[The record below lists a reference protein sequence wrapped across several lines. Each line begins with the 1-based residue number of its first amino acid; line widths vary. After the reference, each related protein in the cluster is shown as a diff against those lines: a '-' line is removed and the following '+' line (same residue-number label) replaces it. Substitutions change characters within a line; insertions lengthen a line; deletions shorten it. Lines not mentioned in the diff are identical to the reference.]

1 MFYHFRMSS
10 KWLATARL
18 KVGAGI
24 RWAKPSRVH
33 GDDLFLNQ
41 TCLIQLAQQRFIHL
55 VQMTCSEA
63 VIHPIE
69 RAVVR
74 HARQFRRIAQ
84 LLAHQEQLLKVA
96 VAHFEVKT
104 QQHTRR

>member
-1 MFYHFRMSS
+1 
-10 KWLATARL
+10 
-18 KVGAGI
+18 
-24 RWAKPSRVH
+24 
-33 GDDLFLNQ
+33 
-41 TCLIQLAQQRFIHL
+41 
-55 VQMTCSEA
+55 MTCSEA
-63 VIHPIE
+63 VIHPID

-74 HARQFRRIAQ
+74 HARQSRRIAQ